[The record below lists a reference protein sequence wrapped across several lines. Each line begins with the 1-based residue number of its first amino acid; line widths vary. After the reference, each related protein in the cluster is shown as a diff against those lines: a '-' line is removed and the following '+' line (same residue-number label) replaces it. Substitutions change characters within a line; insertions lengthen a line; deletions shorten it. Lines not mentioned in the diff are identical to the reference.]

1 MKIEQVTT
9 TYKTLTLTENELRE
23 TAIDYIR
30 NAISYTESEN
40 YKLAFFCYN
49 LRRKTHGQ
57 ARGSSQKTSKS
68 ALEARD
74 KLLKKLAKDK
84 FYEHTLTMVAIE
96 VVE

>member
-1 MKIEQVTT
+1 MIQRKM
-9 TYKTLTLTENELRE
+9 LTALYGIM
-23 TAIDYIR
+23 ASGY
-30 NAISYTESEN
+30 
-40 YKLAFFCYN
+40 
-49 LRRKTHGQ
+49 
-57 ARGSSQKTSKS
+57 KTSKS

>member
-1 MKIEQVTT
+1 MKRYVLKDTVNCLYEEERSTCTRYIGIRSIVIG
-9 TYKTLTLTENELRE
+9 Y
-23 TAIDYIR
+23 DYL
-30 NAISYTESEN
+30 N
-40 YKLAFFCYN
+40 YSM
-49 LRRKTHGQ
+49 RKSH
-57 ARGSSQKTSKS
+57 SQKTSKS